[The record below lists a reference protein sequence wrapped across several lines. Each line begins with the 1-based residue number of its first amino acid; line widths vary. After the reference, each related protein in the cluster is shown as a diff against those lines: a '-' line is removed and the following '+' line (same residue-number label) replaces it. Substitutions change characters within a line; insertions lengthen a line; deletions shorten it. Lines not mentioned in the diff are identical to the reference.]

1 MHAMVLEAAKQPLV
15 YKTVPVPVP
24 SEEEV
29 LIKVIACGI
38 CRTDLHIVDGELE
51 HPKLPLIP
59 GHEIIGIVMKI
70 GKGVERMKEGAAVGV
85 PWLGYTCGKCRYC
98 ISGHENLCENARFTG
113 YTLDGGYA
121 EYVSAHQHYCFP
133 LAPQY
138 VNASGAPLLC
148 AGLIGYRSFNKVGK
162 QAQKIGLYGFGGAAH
177 ILTQVAVAAGK
188 EIYAFT
194 SPGDTAA
201 QKLALELGASWAGD
215 SLQSPPVKLDAAIL
229 FAPVGNLI
237 PKALADT
244 DKGGVVICGGIHMSD
259 IPSFPYHL
267 LWEERMIASVANLTR
282 KDGEEF
288 LSLAPKV
295 PVHTETKVYKLNQ
308 ANKALGD
315 LRNGKING
323 AAVLAI
329 SR

>member
-1 MHAMVLEAAKQPLV
+1 MRNMSRHTNIIAFPLLLNMSTLQALRCFV
-15 YKTVPVPVP
+15 QGLSAIVP
-24 SEEEV
+24 ST
-29 LIKVIACGI
+29 KSASK
-38 CRTDLHIVDGELE
+38 
-51 HPKLPLIP
+51 PKRLAY
-59 GHEIIGIVMKI
+59 M
-70 GKGVERMKEGAAVGV
+70 
-85 PWLGYTCGKCRYC
+85 
-98 ISGHENLCENARFTG
+98 
-113 YTLDGGYA
+113 
-121 EYVSAHQHYCFP
+121 VS
-133 LAPQY
+133 
-138 VNASGAPLLC
+138 
-148 AGLIGYRSFNKVGK
+148 
-162 QAQKIGLYGFGGAAH
+162 GGAAH

>member
-1 MHAMVLEAAKQPLV
+1 
-15 YKTVPVPVP
+15 
-24 SEEEV
+24 
-29 LIKVIACGI
+29 
-38 CRTDLHIVDGELE
+38 
-51 HPKLPLIP
+51 
-59 GHEIIGIVMKI
+59 
-70 GKGVERMKEGAAVGV
+70 V

-121 EYVSAHQHYCFP
+121 EYVAAHQHYCFP

>member
-1 MHAMVLEAAKQPLV
+1 MHAMVLEAAKRPLV
-15 YKTVPVPVP
+15 YKTVPVPHP
-24 SEEEV
+24 SDQQV
-29 LIKVIACGI
+29 LVKVIACGV

-51 HPKLPLIP
+51 HPRLPLVP
-59 GHEIIGIVMKI
+59 GHEITGIVVKT
-70 GKGVERMKEGAAVGV
+70 GGGVSALKEGDAVGV
-85 PWLGYTCGKCRYC
+85 PWLGYTCGQCRYC
-98 ISGHENLCENARFTG
+98 VSGRENLCENAGFTG

-121 EYVSAHQHYCFP
+121 EYVAAHQHYCFS
-133 LAPQY
+133 LARQY
-138 VNASGAPLLC
+138 ANPSGAPLLC
-148 AGLIGYRSFNKVGK
+148 AGLIGYRAYRKVGK
-162 QAQKIGLYGFGGAAH
+162 QARKIGLYGFGGAAH

-201 QKLALELGASWAGD
+201 QQLARKLGASWAGD
-215 SLQSPPVKLDAAIL
+215 SLQPPPVKLDAAIL

-259 IPSFPYHL
+259 IPTFPYHL

-288 LSLAPKV
+288 LSLAPKI
-295 PVHTETKVYKLNQ
+295 PVRTETIIYGLSQ
-308 ANKALGD
+308 ANEALAD
-315 LRNGKING
+315 LRNGKVNG
-323 AAVLAI
+323 AAVLAV